1 MKQLTRYLPLIL
13 LAVTWELA
21 ARFELV
27 STTALPPLSAVIAS
41 WIDMIKDGELITNGL
56 SSLFR
61 AGAGLALAVFVGA
74 ILGITMAWWKPV
86 NVLLAPI
93 VEVFYPLPKSAL
105 IPVTVIWLGFG
116 DGSKILLIFLGC
128 MLPVTIGAFN
138 GAQHGRQ
145 PAAHAVGRGGAE
157 RHAGTAQ
164 RHPHRAGAVVHSAGV
179 VRIDR
184 GAEGLR
190 FSHRLSRRQRQLRC
204 DVCGGADRGV
214 PRFRRRPDLSCDHQ
228 ADTGMARVATIS
240 GVEMGALQIARNFLW
255 ALARVAS
262 IVALLAAWEI
272 LARSGV
278 YTHYQLPA
286 LSDVIVRIGNEAWS
300 GDLWINTALTL
311 YRALTAF
318 AICAVFGVIIGMAM
332 SRSVIA
338 NWFFDPIVSVGFPM
352 PKIAFLPVVILWLGV
367 YDVSKITIIVID
379 AIFPVIAAT
388 VIAIQ
393 GVERELIWSARNMGA
408 NNRELL
414 TQIVLPAALPQIM
427 TGLQVALPLSL
438 IVAVVAEMLMGGY
451 GLGGAMMTASRFAN
465 STGVFAGIV
474 EIAVVGY
481 CLVKAMTLI
490 RRRLL
495 IWHQEANEPTTV

>member
-1 MKQLTRYLPLIL
+1 MPGAPEAPNGLP
-13 LAVTWELA
+13 EKA
-21 ARFELV
+21 ARFV
-27 STTALPPLSAVIAS
+27 YALYWAF
-41 WIDMIKDGELITNGL
+41 T
-56 SSLFR
+56 R
-61 AGAGLALAVFVGA
+61 VFS
-74 ILGITMAWWKPV
+74 IL
-86 NVLLAPI
+86 
-93 VEVFYPLPKSAL
+93 
-105 IPVTVIWLGFG
+105 
-116 DGSKILLIFLGC
+116 
-128 MLPVTIGAFN
+128 
-138 GAQHGRQ
+138 
-145 PAAHAVGRGGAE
+145 
-157 RHAGTAQ
+157 
-164 RHPHRAGAVVHSAGV
+164 
-179 VRIDR
+179 
-184 GAEGLR
+184 
-190 FSHRLSRRQRQLRC
+190 
-204 DVCGGADRGV
+204 
-214 PRFRRRPDLSCDHQ
+214 
-228 ADTGMARVATIS
+228 
-240 GVEMGALQIARNFLW
+240 
-255 ALARVAS
+255 
-262 IVALLAAWEI
+262 ALLATWEI
-272 LARSGV
+272 LARSGSF
-278 YTHYQLPA
+278 THFQLPA
-286 LSDVIVRIGNEAWS
+286 FSEVVVRIGNDAWS

-332 SRSVIA
+332 SRNAIA

-414 TQIVLPAALPQIM
+414 TQIVLPAAMPQIM

-481 CLVKAMTLI
+481 CLVKAMALI

-495 IWHQEANEPTTV
+495 IWHQEANEPTTA